1 MRYKKNLILIVLF
14 FIHQITLADSINNSS
29 SIKFVTADL
38 SDSVLV
44 IEAANCSASDLNR
57 PSPLLQAFRKKQK
70 STKQT
75 VAALLAFP
83 LPFGIVGLHRIYLGT
98 APYVPVAYIA
108 SLGGMFGIVPFVDFI
123 VLLLNKD
130 TETYV
135 NNRKIFMWVN

>member
-14 FIHQITLADSINNSS
+14 FIYQITLADSIHNSS
-29 SIKFVTADL
+29 STNFLNQDAPQ
-38 SDSVLV
+38 SVVLIDAV
-44 IEAANCSASDLNR
+44 NYSNSYLNR

-108 SLGGMFGIVPFVDFI
+108 SLGGMFGVLPFVDFV

-130 TETYV
+130 TESYV